1 MSTLVVSGL
10 RRMVRSYFS
19 AISIPVSYTHLQE
32 RKPMGQGAGLAGA
45 RPGDHP
51 NKAFGRRD
59 RLPLRLIQP
68 LQQILHDTAS

>member
-1 MSTLVVSGL
+1 
-10 RRMVRSYFS
+10 
-19 AISIPVSYTHLQE
+19 
-32 RKPMGQGAGLAGA
+32 MGQGAGLAGA

>member
-1 MSTLVVSGL
+1 
-10 RRMVRSYFS
+10 
-19 AISIPVSYTHLQE
+19 
-32 RKPMGQGAGLAGA
+32 MGQGAGLAGA

-68 LQQILHDTAS
+68 SSKSSMDTAS